1 MAIRYIHTNKQIEK
15 AYNWANEIAP
25 TYEKQNAYNRIA
37 GIAAGKLAEE
47 ACYAILKSQGYPV
60 KEVEYPLHRDSGYD
74 LGPPFSVKTS
84 VKSKYPVSW
93 AMYSTQDGL
102 VSLCISI
109 ISPHTTRFLGMV
121 EIKDYIHLLKI
132 PNSTTMAPGK
142 MVLYRSDVG
151 I

>member
-1 MAIRYIHTNKQIEK
+1 MAVKYTHTNKQIEK

-25 TYEKQNAYNRIA
+25 TYAKQNAYNRIA

-74 LGPPFSVKTS
+74 LGPPFSVKTA

-102 VSLCISI
+102 VSLCVSI
-109 ISPHTTRFLGMV
+109 ISPHITRFLGMV

-132 PNSTTMAPGK
+132 PNSTTMAAGK